1 MKKLNF
7 SIRNKEE
14 KNPCVLK
21 LKKLYAN
28 VAKIYG
34 KNESFVCEIV
44 KEIKIDGS
52 FLWYFRLQIL

>member
-1 MKKLNF
+1 MKKLKIL
-7 SIRNKEE
+7 SLGK
-14 KNPCVLK
+14 KNS
-21 LKKLYAN
+21 YMN
-28 VAKIYG
+28 SEVAKIYG